1 MQAGACLERVEGP
14 VGKTSCSD
22 HNTDKMTGVLA
33 PLVFVCFGRYM
44 RRGFD
49 DVADG
54 LKAYA
59 EALDAGTAT
68 NG

>member
-1 MQAGACLERVEGP
+1 M
-14 VGKTSCSD
+14 
-22 HNTDKMTGVLA
+22 
-33 PLVFVCFGRYM
+33 VFVCFGGYM

-49 DVADG
+49 DVAEG

-59 EALDAGTAT
+59 KTMYAETGT